1 MTQIENI
8 NLYYSFDLIRF
19 SCGLDLD
26 YLIFSEMFQ
35 MFQDNLP
42 MQEENFACPIGFFF
56 SYFKQECF
64 RINHKCHETSH
75 IILIT

>member
-1 MTQIENI
+1 MTKIENI

-26 YLIFSEMFQ
+26 YLTFSEMFQ

-56 SYFKQECF
+56 IIISNKNALESTINVMKQA
-64 RINHKCHETSH
+64 TLS
-75 IILIT
+75 